1 MYKYTSLQKPGAVQ
15 SRDCPVFSLQS
26 NMAAQGLT
34 VEVHE
39 ERGWCFGEKSG
50 DQLGSWDQLG
60 KLKWGRESA
69 PLQIGTENKYI
80 CKNEQRIW
88 MFTSGKQ
95 WWLKVR
101 WVSFE
106 QILPYAL
113 EGLPVIEGDMIRER
127 RGKEKNKGFHL
138 ALQPSYFSFLLL
150 ACNTWGDPFCYYNK
164 TLELANLNK
173 TKKELYLLPWCSRLP
188 SLASHG
194 LWVHGEASWQSVWW
208 RKLFTSW

>member
-1 MYKYTSLQKPGAVQ
+1 MNYTSLQKARCSAIPWLPG
-15 SRDCPVFSLQS
+15 LQS
-26 NMAAQGLT
+26 TEQHGCSGL
-34 VEVHE
+34 E

-50 DQLGSWDQLG
+50 DQLGSWDHLG

-106 QILPYAL
+106 QILPCAL

-127 RGKEKNKGFHL
+127 RGKEKNKRFHL

-150 ACNTWGDPFCYYNK
+150 ACNTWGDPFCYNK

-173 TKKELYLLPWCSRLP
+173 KKELYLLPWCSRLP
-188 SLASHG
+188 SLAAHACGFMVRRHG
-194 LWVHGEASWQSVWW
+194 RVCGGE
-208 RKLFTSW
+208 KLFTSW